1 MAEQQIKE
9 TVDFDQGAPRLQLT
23 PEQEARRNAALR
35 QVRVFGDPVLRAKA
49 LLVDKFDGGLAAEAG
64 RMSQLMRD
72 AIGVGL
78 AATQLGIMHRLF
90 VYKVGEEGEFKSI
103 VNPDIVWSSDE
114 MDQGE
119 EGCLSLPGVHIMVER
134 PNKVHVKAQDTTG
147 AEIEIEAEGLEARV
161 IQHELDH
168 LDGIL
173 IIDRAANEVRREAM
187 RILRSG
193 LV

>member
-9 TVDFDQGAPRLQLT
+9 SVDFDQGAQKIQLT

-49 LLVDKFDGGLAAEAG
+49 LPVDKFDGGLAAEVE

-90 VYKVGEEGEFKSI
+90 VYKVGEEGELTAV
-103 VNPDIVWSSDE
+103 VNPAIVWSSDE
-114 MDQGE
+114 TDQGE

-134 PNKVHVKAQDTTG
+134 PHRIRVKAQGPTG
-147 AEIEIEAEGLEARV
+147 TEVEIEAEGLEARV
-161 IQHELDH
+161 IQHEVDH

-173 IIDRAANEVRREAM
+173 IIDRTSNDERREAM
-187 RILRSG
+187 RILRAG
-193 LV
+193 LA